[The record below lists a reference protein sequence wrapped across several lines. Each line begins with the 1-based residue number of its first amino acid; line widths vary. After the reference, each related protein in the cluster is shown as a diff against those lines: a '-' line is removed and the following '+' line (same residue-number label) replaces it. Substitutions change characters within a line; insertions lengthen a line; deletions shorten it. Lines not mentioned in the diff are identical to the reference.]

1 MKAYLKVLMVF
12 SVIFTLFC
20 FGMSSIMAKE
30 PAAAPGK
37 FGSAQFAPKQGFRFA
52 VVTVSTAVA
61 YWVPV
66 RQGMKDAA
74 TMLGCKS
81 EHLGPPDYKPE
92 EVIAIME
99 NLLKSG
105 IDGASLFVT
114 ETGMFDKVIKDYM
127 DAGVPIIL
135 MPGGYEDA
143 EKWGLAF
150 IGQHHYT
157 AGLAWGERIVK
168 ILGPNTQGKE
178 VIFVTEAP
186 GQNTLELRM
195 KGAQEGLDK
204 AGIKYKVL
212 DGTTDREKSYAV
224 IENAFRANPKIVG
237 IFAPDTTGT
246 PAGGLFVKNNK
257 LQGKVFVGGF
267 DLVPDAL
274 QGIKEGYIDHV
285 IDQYPYLQGYLVI
298 HQLYLKKTLGLEPFT
313 HFIPA
318 AFITKENVDQ
328 AISLS
333 QKGFR

>member
-1 MKAYLKVLMVF
+1 MKKILTVTLVVVVL
-12 SVIFTLFC
+12 FTLSFV
-20 FGMSSIMAKE
+20 FMAQKKKE
-30 PAAAPGK
+30 EAVGKPK
-37 FGSAQFAPKQGFRFA
+37 FGAAQFAPEDGYKFA

-66 RQGMKDAA
+66 AQGMRDAA
-74 TMLGCKS
+74 AMIGCKA

-99 NLLKSG
+99 NLLESG

-114 ETGMFDKVIKDYM
+114 EPGIFDMVIEKYM
-127 DAGVPIIL
+127 KAGIPLII
-135 MPGGYEDA
+135 MPGGYDDA
-143 EKWGLAF
+143 ERYGLAY
-150 IGQHHYT
+150 IGQHNYS
-157 AGLAWGERIVK
+157 AGVQWGERIAK
-168 ILGPNTQGKE
+168 ILGPNPKGKE
-178 VIFVTEAP
+178 VIFVTEVP

-195 KGAQEGLDK
+195 DGAKEILDK
-204 AGIKYKVL
+204 YGVKYKVL

-224 IENAFRANPKIVG
+224 IENAYRANPKISG
-237 IFAPDTTGT
+237 IFSPDTTGT
-246 PAGGLFVKNNK
+246 PAAGLFVKNNN
-257 LQGKVFVGGF
+257 LQGKVLVGGF

-313 HFIPA
+313 HYIPA
-318 AFITKENVDQ
+318 NFVTKENVDM
-328 AISLS
+328 AIELS